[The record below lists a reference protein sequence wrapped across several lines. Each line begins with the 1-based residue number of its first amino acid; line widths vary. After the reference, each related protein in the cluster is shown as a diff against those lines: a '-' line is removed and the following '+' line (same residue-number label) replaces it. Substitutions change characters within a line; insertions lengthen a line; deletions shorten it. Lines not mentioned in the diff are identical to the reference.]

1 MKKSA
6 ENDDTVCVKA
16 KDGVTYTVSAETR
29 ILPYLT
35 RNIVTADDLGGR
47 GRKGIETGAV
57 SAIRADV
64 HKAIKL

>member
-1 MKKSA
+1 M
-6 ENDDTVCVKA
+6 
-16 KDGVTYTVSAETR
+16 
-29 ILPYLT
+29 
-35 RNIVTADDLGGR
+35 TADDLEAGKEMRDLGGR